1 MTQTEAQTHKALPFG
16 ADLIEMPSRTLVFRG
31 LRFSRSSLYRL
42 ADEGEIKTVPIR
54 FTGST
59 QRRRVILK
67 ESLDA
72 FLDRQIAEGMKQIE
86 AGASKA

>member
-1 MTQTEAQTHKALPFG
+1 MKVETTPKAIAFES
-16 ADLIEMPSRTLVFRG
+16 DLIEFPSRSLTFRG
-31 LRFSRSSLYRL
+31 VRFSRSSIYRL
-42 ADEGEIKTVPIR
+42 AEAGEIKTVPIR

-72 FLDRQIAEGMKQIE
+72 FLDRQIAEGMKEIE
-86 AGASKA
+86 KSESAH